1 MVTTAVQIQMSI
13 NSYMFKWHASTA
25 YRYIYIYST
34 WALNQKEMMY
44 NRNVASFKINIVQYI
59 LYGFILDVNVSIV
72 LIGWL
77 IYSSSIK

>member
-1 MVTTAVQIQMSI
+1 MRVLHR
-13 NSYMFKWHASTA
+13 YK
-25 YRYIYIYST
+25 YIYIYIYIAST
-34 WALNQKEMMY
+34 WALNLKEMMY

-59 LYGFILDVNVSIV
+59 LYGCILDVNVSIV

>member
-1 MVTTAVQIQMSI
+1 
-13 NSYMFKWHASTA
+13 
-25 YRYIYIYST
+25 
-34 WALNQKEMMY
+34 MY